1 MLKLKGL
8 SLRVIFFSL
17 FIPLTLAG
25 CQYVEKFGLWPSKQS
40 QAEITKNVIQQKLQ
54 AITTIYVQS
63 LTGENQQEIKD
74 VLFKEIEAR
83 GYKIVDILPDDEK
96 NMGVLRMWVENY
108 SLWENREKPV
118 EVDLETDPDKKPKEI
133 LRRNALIGVNINL
146 FDGETGT
153 ALIRERFSQPFQQIY
168 VGKKDTERRPKEGK
182 ELLRLTKILT
192 QKVMERFETSA
203 EDTNFDLERGE
214 AFGWVANE
222 VHDYGDPRVMKGND
236 YASSGQYQKAK
247 LMWKIVLFAP
257 NNSEPEEVYLINR
270 ATAFYNLGQVYHTQ
284 GDYLFAAK
292 MFSQANR
299 LQQKLKYAQAWGDNM
314 HAWLDAHLNPQ
325 RGIAP
330 VIIEKKV
337 IVQVVK
343 AKPPLIQT
351 LESNNKLLLDAK
363 QLWPL
368 EPKINELK
376 EQDLNGLEKPD
387 ANLYPKSQLKL
398 SVPDPM
404 PLKMAPKKKVEA
416 EKEAMPAPQVK
427 AGNQLIQPQESGL

>member
-1 MLKLKGL
+1 MLKQKGL
-8 SLRVIFFSL
+8 NLRVIFFSL

-25 CQYVEKFGLWPSKQS
+25 CQYVEKFGLWQGKQS
-40 QAEITKNVIQQKLQ
+40 QAELTKNVIQEKLQ

-63 LTGENQQEIKD
+63 LTGENQKEIKD

-108 SLWENREKPV
+108 SLWENQEKPK
-118 EVDLETDPDKKPKEI
+118 EAPLDLDLEEKPKEI
-133 LRRNALIGVNINL
+133 LRRNALIGVKIDL

-168 VGKKDTERRPKEGK
+168 VGKKDTERRPKEDK

-203 EDTNFDLERGE
+203 EQSEFDLERGE
-214 AFGWVANE
+214 AFGWVADE
-222 VHDYGDPRVMKGND
+222 MHDYGDPRVMKGND
-236 YASSGQYQKAK
+236 YATAGQYQKAK
-247 LMWKIVLFAP
+247 LMWKIVLFSP
-257 NNSEPEEVYLINR
+257 NDEEPEEVYLVNR

-299 LQQKLKYAQAWGDNM
+299 LRQKLKYAQAWGDNM

-330 VIIEKKV
+330 VLIEKKE

-351 LESNNKLLLDAK
+351 LESNKNLLLDAK

-368 EPKINELK
+368 EAKINELK
-376 EQDLNGLEKPD
+376 EKDLNGLEKPEP
-387 ANLYPKSQLKL
+387 NLYPKSQLKL
-398 SVPDPM
+398 SEPDPM
-404 PLKMAPKKKVEA
+404 PLKMAPPKKLMMQKDAPTVELS
-416 EKEAMPAPQVK
+416 
-427 AGNQLIQPQESGL
+427 NQLIQPQESGL